1 MIKKYFIK
9 NKESFK
15 TLFKLAFFNNEYKF
29 FISFIK
35 LIIQYFFIK
44 INNLVFFNY
53 FSNFTSNSF
62 PKNAIPI
69 FKTFSIP
76 AFFKTELYPFSSI

>member
-1 MIKKYFIK
+1 MVKKYFIK

-35 LIIQYFFIK
+35 LIIQYFFMK
-44 INNLVFFNY
+44 INNLVFFTRQTHEY
-53 FSNFTSNSF
+53 FKLFLC
-62 PKNAIPI
+62 I
-69 FKTFSIP
+69 
-76 AFFKTELYPFSSI
+76 